1 MLTGPRRQHGTF
13 PESAPAHPT
22 KLAPHGQQATSL
34 LPPLLSPQQQTP
46 VSTRLQAPSQALQ
59 SSPAPSSRR
68 PGGKLP
74 SVLPCDSTPVLQPPD
89 PRTRREA
96 RGAPASCAQLHWG
109 RPAPAR
115 SSGWER
121 VWQGAQS
128 PSARPP
134 SVQSG
139 SRPQVLGL
147 YKSRPGKSL
156 RRKQKEITE
165 SSRLPCI
172 CKCIPAVLSHVCI
185 TAKYL
190 GPRFPTGHAPSTQQR
205 EENCQPLRT
214 TTEVCGFPPNNV
226 QATERPSSQAIL
238 LWLMMYSFVRLEA

>member
-1 MLTGPRRQHGTF
+1 M
-13 PESAPAHPT
+13 
-22 KLAPHGQQATSL
+22 
-34 LPPLLSPQQQTP
+34 
-46 VSTRLQAPSQALQ
+46 STRLQAPSQALR
-59 SSPAPSSRR
+59 SSSAPSSRR

-74 SVLPCDSTPVLQPPD
+74 SVLPCDSAPVLQPPD
-89 PRTRREA
+89 
-96 RGAPASCAQLHWG
+96 RGGRPADPASCAQLHWG

-115 SSGWER
+115 SSAWER

-134 SVQSG
+134 SVKSH

-156 RRKQKEITE
+156 CRKQKEITE

-190 GPRFPTGHAPSTQQR
+190 GPQFPSGHTQSTQQR

-214 TTEVCGFPPNNV
+214 TTEIYGFPPNNV

-238 LWLMMYSFVRLEA
+238 LWLMMYSFVHLEA